1 MRSACSKPR
10 GNQPESPSS
19 SAEPSGST
27 GRGCSQRQTRLLS
40 QRGQTGG
47 SGHRLSPC
55 CPGVGDTMSPEAGT
69 RDQPI
74 PAGGVAP
81 EGSQGVGEE
90 GPDTARVW
98 RGQGRPGRRGAEQDT
113 QPRRRSS
120 QVSPRDGTARPCG
133 SRGPGLGL
141 GRRSRLRG
149 PRPRTQEAVSSHA
162 LPPGLTYTPCKGKAN
177 VVFSDY
183 KLGAVPCVPREA
195 GEASV
200 RSAPG
205 RTAQAPLTFAMDAGG
220 RHVSQLARSD
230 RGSTRSTVWQRGPV
244 LIDAKPQQPR
254 ATEAKNQASN
264 EAGVEDSSTDRGQL
278 LGAPSCA
285 VVSVPAAREGSGVKR
300 LPERTL
306 TDAGGGS

>member
-27 GRGCSQRQTRLLS
+27 GRGCSQWQTRLLS

-47 SGHRLSPC
+47 SGHRLSPR

-90 GPDTARVW
+90 GPGTARVR
-98 RGQGRPGRRGAEQDT
+98 RGQGRPGGCRAEQDT

-120 QVSPRDGTARPCG
+120 QPSPRDGTARPCG

-149 PRPRTQEAVSSHA
+149 PHPRTQEAVSSHA

-183 KLGAVPCVPREA
+183 KSGAVPCVPREA

-205 RTAQAPLTFAMDAGG
+205 RSAQAPLTFTMDAGG

-230 RGSTRSTVWQRGPV
+230 RGSTRSTAWQRGPV

-254 ATEAKNQASN
+254 ATEAENQASN

>member
-47 SGHRLSPC
+47 SGHRLSPR

-69 RDQPI
+69 RDQLI

-81 EGSQGVGEE
+81 EGSQGVGKE
-90 GPDTARVW
+90 GPGSARVW
-98 RGQGRPGRRGAEQDT
+98 RGAEQDT
-113 QPRRRSS
+113 QPCRRSS
-120 QVSPRDGTARPCG
+120 QASPRDGTARPCG

-141 GRRSRLRG
+141 GRRSPLRG
-149 PRPRTQEAVSSHA
+149 PHPRTREPVSSHA
-162 LPPGLTYTPCKGKAN
+162 LPPGLTYTPWKGKAN

-183 KLGAVPCVPREA
+183 KSGAVPRVPREA

-205 RTAQAPLTFAMDAGG
+205 RSAQAPLTFTMDAGG

-230 RGSTRSTVWQRGPV
+230 RGSTRSTAWQRGPV
-244 LIDAKPQQPR
+244 LIDAKLQQPR